1 MWTSLT
7 SWLPRG
13 RDLPAHEWGRRHR
26 FLIVVLLLHVPALV
40 VVGLVVH
47 AQAGPLALG
56 LAPVVVLAAIGW
68 LLRAHRRPA
77 AIAVTAGLVY
87 CSAVLVVLT
96 HGTIESHFHF
106 FIVIGFTALYQDW
119 APFLFNIL
127 FTFLSHGIGSAF
139 AANLIFDHESGIRN
153 PWLWS
158 AVHAGAV
165 LLACVGV
172 LVFWRLTEDQQQE
185 KEEVARRLTDLEIGR
200 RQFTSDLLVNL
211 ARRNQ
216 SMLYRQLEIINEL
229 EEHEHDPDTL
239 AELFRLDHLA
249 TRVRR
254 NAESLFVLSGEQPAR
269 VWSQPVPLRDVV
281 RAAIAETED
290 LDRVV
295 FTVDERPAV
304 LGHIVTDL
312 THLLAEL
319 AENAVRYSPPD
330 TAVTIR
336 QRLDRRPGGGHL
348 LTVEDWGVG
357 MPAAELEAA
366 NSILAQPPEVDL
378 SVAQRLGL
386 HVVSRLATRHGIV
399 VSLGTTP
406 GSGLTAVV
414 SLPPELFVAPT
425 GALPR
430 DTVTADVGAEAVGRL
445 VGGRPQRAE
454 GRPPRPT
461 PRPRTEPVA
470 VLVGPS
476 VDGTVAPEA
485 SAVPPIPVL
494 PRRDTAHRNGF
505 PAGPEPD
512 SANGSGNGHVLPRGA
527 GNWRG
532 WWEPASGMSSVAEP
546 TPLLGLPAVTPADA
560 DAPSLRAVPDLAA
573 GGPDVPAT
581 DGAETT
587 GNADASDVPG
597 VPAQRGAV
605 PAQRIT
611 SDARPA
617 LRRRV
622 PQANLAPELRQG
634 PGPAAG
640 ANATP
645 AVPPASAAQAL
656 SRYQA
661 SRRAAQA
668 ETAGPP
674 TGHTDDPA
682 TAHDEETR

>member
-1 MWTSLT
+1 MRAE
-7 SWLPRG
+7 P
-13 RDLPAHEWGRRHR
+13 
-26 FLIVVLLLHVPALV
+26 
-40 VVGLVVH
+40 
-47 AQAGPLALG
+47 GPLALG
-56 LAPVVVLAAIGW
+56 LAPVVALAGLGR
-68 LLRAHRRPA
+68 LLHAHRRPA

-139 AANLIFDHESGIRN
+139 ASNLIFDHGSGVRN

-158 AVHAGAV
+158 AIHAGAV

-185 KEEVARRLTDLEIGR
+185 KEEVARKLTDLEIGR
-200 RQFTSDLLVNL
+200 SRFTSDLLVNL

-216 SMLYRQLEIINEL
+216 SMLYRQLEIINQL

-254 NAESLFVLSGEQPAR
+254 NAENLFVLSGEKPAR

-319 AENAVRYSPPD
+319 TENAVRYSPPD

-366 NSILAQPPEVDL
+366 NTILALPPEVDL

-386 HVVSRLATRHGIV
+386 HVVSRLAARHGIS
-399 VSLGTTP
+399 VSLDTTP

-414 SLPPELFVAPT
+414 SLPAELFVAPT

-445 VGGRPQRAE
+445 PGGRPHHADQAGPT
-454 GRPPRPT
+454 GRSPLPT
-461 PRPRTEPVA
+461 PRSRIEPVA
-470 VLVGPS
+470 VLVGP
-476 VDGTVAPEA
+476 T
-485 SAVPPIPVL
+485 
-494 PRRDTAHRNGF
+494 
-505 PAGPEPD
+505 
-512 SANGSGNGHVLPRGA
+512 ANGSAAPVPAPVPARAPGA
-527 GNWRG
+527 GGDWRG
-532 WWEPASGMSSVAEP
+532 WWEPASGASSIAEP
-546 TPLLGLPAVTPADA
+546 TPLLGLPAVTPAEDT
-560 DAPSLRAVPDLAA
+560 DPDT
-573 GGPDVPAT
+573 PA
-581 DGAETT
+581 
-587 GNADASDVPG
+587 
-597 VPAQRGAV
+597 VPAQRGGL
-605 PAQRIT
+605 PTQRAT
-611 SDARPA
+611 SDGRPA

-622 PQANLAPELRQG
+622 PQASLAPELRQSAG
-634 PGPAAG
+634 PTAG
-640 ANATP
+640 ATATP
-645 AVPPASAAQAL
+645 AVPAASAARAL

-668 ETAGPP
+668 EAAAEAPDTGNDP
-674 TGHTDDPA
+674 TD
-682 TAHDEETR
+682 AHDEETG